1 MTSGSRCADALSEF
15 DWDLVTFVVRWAR
28 YGGPDP
34 EEVLPNFGMTCARL
48 RERLG
53 QIVEYTDRHPHRLT
67 AAQKELV
74 ARAERWLS
82 TLDAGQSNGTAA
94 DGADLLEVQGQPTLR
109 RGIWRWQ

>member
-1 MTSGSRCADALSEF
+1 VAGAPRYVDTLSEF

-34 EEVLPNFGMTCARL
+34 EEVLPSFGMTCDRL

-53 QIVEYTDRHPHRLT
+53 QIVVHAHQRPDQVT

-74 ARAERWLS
+74 ACAERWLS
-82 TLDAGQSNGTAA
+82 TLDPGPANGTRA
-94 DGADLLEVQGQPTLR
+94 GADLSELGRPTLR
-109 RGIWRWQ
+109 RGVWRWQ